1 MATKTSRS
9 DHDRPTNL
17 TGRHREALDRFVSF
31 WGDMASRWGIN
42 RTMAQIHALLYV
54 SEVPLDTDGIMERL
68 SISRGNANM
77 NLRSLMDWKLVY
89 KVQREGSRKDFFEAE
104 KDVWHITSQIIKRRE
119 REELEPVM
127 EQLKACHD
135 TLAAGKD
142 VTAAEKQF
150 LERIENLME
159 LIDVF
164 DGVTNSLLPFIQQ
177 KNAPIIRHLIE
188 MADSLSATD
197 RKEPEGEE

>member
-1 MATKTSRS
+1 
-9 DHDRPTNL
+9 
-17 TGRHREALDRFVSF
+17 
-31 WGDMASRWGIN
+31 MASRWGIN